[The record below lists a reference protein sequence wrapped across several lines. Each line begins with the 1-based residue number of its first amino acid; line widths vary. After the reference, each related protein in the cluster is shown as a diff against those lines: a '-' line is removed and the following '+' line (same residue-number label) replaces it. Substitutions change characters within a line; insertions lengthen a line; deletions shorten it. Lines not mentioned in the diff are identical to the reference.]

1 MADKDSTAPKRKR
14 PLGLKAR
21 SAKKAN
27 TQVTEQGAQQ
37 VNDFDDENT
46 ATVMLRGEDADEIDE
61 LEGIFDSALEAL
73 SEDQAEKAI
82 TLLRGTIH
90 ESDRLLR
97 LNDTEKESKMEPRF
111 YFIYGSALYG
121 LAELSPEIDDR
132 DMYLELAQHRLEQA
146 EEIIGEEPF
155 AWRVYLGL
163 AKVHMEIAAEADS
176 ESSACSGIQRAL
188 EYLKKAIDALKATQ
202 AEEAVNEETLAAID
216 LALSLADS
224 QRLPEQAAAKLIGW
238 GESNARLL
246 AENAS
251 SDAKYLLARALWL
264 RASSLIDESDE
275 ISDREEFTKLL
286 SEATE
291 LLDGIESCDGLLL
304 LGEIEINLGNVQ
316 EDELDMESK
325 YKQAVA
331 TFRRA
336 QEKGEVPEQFIQF
349 IDDFENE

>member
-1 MADKDSTAPKRKR
+1 MAEKDSTVPKRKR

-46 ATVMLRGEDADEIDE
+46 ATVMLRGEDANEIDE

-73 SEDQAEKAI
+73 GEDQDEKAI

-97 LNDTEKESKMEPRF
+97 LSDAENTQLEPRF

-121 LAELSPEIDDR
+121 LAELSPEIDDK

-146 EEIIGEEPF
+146 KETVGEEPF

-176 ESSACSGIQRAL
+176 EDQACSGIQQAL
-188 EYLKKAIDALKATQ
+188 EYLNQSIDALKKAQ
-202 AEEAVNEETLAAID
+202 IEETLSSEMLAAID
-216 LALSLADS
+216 LVLSLADS
-224 QRLPEQAAAKLIGW
+224 QRLPDSAAAKLVGW

-246 AENAS
+246 AETA
-251 SDAKYLLARALWL
+251 DEAKYLLARALWL
-264 RASSLIDESDE
+264 RASSLIDDADEVSDKQ
-275 ISDREEFTKLL
+275 EFSKLL
-286 SEATE
+286 KEATG
-291 LLDGIESCDGLLL
+291 LLDKVESCDGLLL

-316 EDELDMESK
+316 EDESDMENM
-325 YKQAVA
+325 YKQAAA

>member
-1 MADKDSTAPKRKR
+1 MAEKDSAAPKRKR

-27 TQVTEQGAQQ
+27 TQVSEQGAQQ

-46 ATVMLRGEDADEIDE
+46 ATVMLRGEDANEIDE

-73 SEDQAEKAI
+73 SEDQDEKAI

-97 LNDTEKESKMEPRF
+97 LSDTENTQLEPRF

-121 LAELSPEIDDR
+121 LAELSPEIDDK

-146 EEIIGEEPF
+146 RETMGEEPF

-176 ESSACSGIQRAL
+176 ENSACTGVQQAL
-188 EYLKKAIDALKATQ
+188 EYLNQTISALKKAQIG
-202 AEEAVNEETLAAID
+202 ETLNSEMLAAID
-216 LALSLADS
+216 LVLSLADS
-224 QRLPEQAAAKLIGW
+224 QRLPDSAAAKLVGW

-246 AENAS
+246 VETTD
-251 SDAKYLLARALWL
+251 DAKYLLARALWL
-264 RASSLIDESDE
+264 RASALIDDSDE
-275 ISDREEFTKLL
+275 ISDKKEFSRLL
-286 SEATE
+286 TEATG
-291 LLDGIESCDGLLL
+291 LLGKTESCEGLLL

-316 EDELDMESK
+316 DDESDMEDM

-336 QEKGEVPEQFIQF
+336 QAKGEVPEQFIQF